1 MTFGRPC
8 MINKPNEVALPE
20 MIDDE
25 YLSTTQEGKQPRDT
39 PSRLGA
45 FVYSRMLFE
54 LLGQVLDFLSSPALQ
69 NATQARDQS
78 HMSDI
83 LSHVLDLNRELDRF
97 TESVPQYL
105 RKTETTT
112 PYAPQPTS
120 NENHIHLQQ
129 RVLHCRYNAHV
140 ALEKLRAFTN

>member
-1 MTFGRPC
+1 
-8 MINKPNEVALPE
+8 MINKPNEVTLPE

-54 LLGQVLDFLSSPALQ
+54 LLGQVLDFLSSPALH

-112 PYAPQPTS
+112 PYAAQPTS
-120 NENHIHLQQ
+120 KDNHVHLQQ
-129 RVLHCRYNAHV
+129 RVLHCRYDIR
-140 ALEKLRAFTN
+140 LAFGPTRTLVD